1 MIEKIVLDYLIGRD
15 LEGIG
20 ENVFLETPVNPPA
33 KYIVIQKTSSG
44 KTNQI
49 GRCLVAVQ
57 SICKDSLYE
66 AAVINKSVIEAMEEF
81 ADRSDEIY
89 ACRLNSDY
97 NYTNPSSKERRYQ
110 AVFNIYY

>member
-15 LEGIG
+15 IAGIG
-20 ENVFLETPVNPPA
+20 ENVYLETPASPPA
-33 KYIVIQKTSSG
+33 RYLVLQKTSSG

-49 GRCLVAVQ
+49 GRCMIAVQ
-57 SICKDSLYE
+57 SICRDSLYE
-66 AAVINKSVIEAMEEF
+66 AAVINESVIEAMEEF
-81 ADRSDEIY
+81 AELSDEIY